1 MHLVDVVSKLG
12 VQVTERQQPYYTS
25 ISREPTVA
33 HQGEGDQQP
42 YYTSVSRE
50 PTVVHQDEGD
60 QQLYHTHVSREPTIV
75 HQGEGNSWK
84 NKVQAAARPNS
95 GQVSTKAGPAAE
107 KKPGVPQEGQ
117 GDILWYRAAGPAR
130 SSGSFYLQYSFLNS
144 LSRSTFL
151 AGRGLWASS
160 ALSFRMLFL

>member
-1 MHLVDVVSKLG
+1 M
-12 VQVTERQQPYYTS
+12 TERQQPYYTS
-25 ISREPTVA
+25 ILREPTVA
-33 HQGEGDQQP
+33 HQ
-42 YYTSVSRE
+42 
-50 PTVVHQDEGD
+50 DEGD
-60 QQLYHTHVSREPTIV
+60 
-75 HQGEGNSWK
+75 SWK
-84 NKVQAAARPNS
+84 NKVQAAALPNS

-107 KKPGVPQEGQ
+107 KKLGVPQEGQ
-117 GDILWYRAAGPAR
+117 EDILWYRAAGPAR